1 MAGASA
7 AAAAATTPS
16 PFPLPPPVPGNPR
29 VRASS
34 LPSSF
39 PSRPRRTNHL
49 RQKILKTL
57 ENKPY
62 PDPSNPQFPHQ
73 NPPISTQE
81 TPPDDTHQ
89 FSISKGPGFVDEV
102 LGTFSTKSFTKL
114 GLYLVGAFIFQ
125 TICAVLIFGTN
136 DLHDKD
142 DNLNEKKP
150 KSKSESKTDL
160 LSSEET
166 KGGGIRSVD
175 KFETENRIMEIQE
188 MARRAREQE
197 KVEAMRKGLVEEESD
212 GIDHDS
218 IDMAVKKKEVDDRLV
233 KMRKS
238 LEGNYQ
244 KPPVKKIA
252 RKEGDVG
259 NNVDDD
265 DLLMFKKKYKYKSPS
280 VDLGDK
286 PKGFDGRKDVN
297 VANGAVINGALQTD
311 KENDVRGGSEIS
323 VGKDENEEH
332 EPSATKAESIDGTSK
347 EPKYDKQTSK
357 VEKSGKSNNLET
369 KKPRG
374 FGKESSETTITTK
387 HDDFNKN
394 GSLKS
399 KRGGNRKSARKLED
413 KSSTQTDFW
422 WTSLPYVMAV
432 KMQSGGNDEESS
444 GLFVLRNTS
453 GLSHTVAFEDRSDVT
468 NFCYL
473 LESFF
478 EDLPNF
484 STDIVHI
491 PTNELEKE
499 VKTQLMKVIVV
510 KKGQLKLYIGQP
522 LEDVE
527 SALHTLI
534 DQQSKPLLHKLL
546 LQAFLLG
553 YNKFDHS
560 NTSMADK
567 FNWQKS
573 RYFSSS
579 SSLSSG
585 ANLVISARL
594 CENHTIW
601 STGSE
606 LVCPSKR
613 EVMVFGSFKQ
623 PGTLLPKAPKGR
635 GWRTALLFDELGEL
649 LQNGALRIAAVVQL
663 I

>member
-1 MAGASA
+1 MAGAPAA

-16 PFPLPPPVPGNPR
+16 PFPLPPPIPGHPR
-29 VRASS
+29 ARASS

-81 TPPDDTHQ
+81 TLPDDTHQ
-89 FSISKGPGFVDEV
+89 FSLSKGPGFVDGV

-125 TICAVLIFGTN
+125 TICAVLIFGSN
-136 DLHDKD
+136 DLDDKD
-142 DNLNEKKP
+142 DNLNEKK
-150 KSKSESKTDL
+150 SKTDMF
-160 LSSEET
+160 SSGNRISTET

-175 KFETENRIMEIQE
+175 EFETDNRIMEIQE

-197 KVEAMRKGLVEEESD
+197 KLEAMRKGLVEEESD
-212 GIDHDS
+212 GIDYDS
-218 IDMAVKKKEVDDRLV
+218 IDMSVKKKEVGDRLV
-233 KMRKS
+233 KVRKS

-244 KPPVKKIA
+244 KPPIKIA

-265 DLLMFKKKYKYKSPS
+265 SLMFKKKYKYKSPS

-323 VGKDENEEH
+323 VGKDENEEQ
-332 EPSATKAESIDGTSK
+332 EPSATKTESIAGTSK

-374 FGKESSETTITTK
+374 FGKESSDTTITTK
-387 HDDFNKN
+387 HDDFNKS

-399 KRGGNRKSARKLED
+399 KKGGNRKSARKLED

-422 WTSLPYVMAV
+422 WTSLSYVMAV
-432 KMQSGGNDEESS
+432 KMQSGGNNEESS

-453 GLSHTVAFEDRSDVT
+453 GLSYTVAFEDHSDAT

-478 EDLPNF
+478 EGLHNF
-484 STDIVHI
+484 STNII
-491 PTNELEKE
+491 SISTSELEKE
-499 VKTQLMKVIVV
+499 VKSQLMKVVVV

-527 SALHTLI
+527 SALRALI
-534 DQQSKPLLHKLL
+534 EQQSD
-546 LQAFLLG
+546 
-553 YNKFDHS
+553 N
-560 NTSMADK
+560 
-567 FNWQKS
+567 
-573 RYFSSS
+573 
-579 SSLSSG
+579 
-585 ANLVISARL
+585 
-594 CENHTIW
+594 
-601 STGSE
+601 E
-606 LVCPSKR
+606 L
-613 EVMVFGSFKQ
+613 
-623 PGTLLPKAPKGR
+623 
-635 GWRTALLFDELGEL
+635 
-649 LQNGALRIAAVVQL
+649 
-663 I
+663 